1 LLKEFGIKPY
11 EIELIPIE
19 DMNALWTLYE
29 YELERKNMMHL
40 KRRLKS
46 K

>member
-29 YELERKNMMHL
+29 YELERKKHDAF
-40 KRRLKS
+40 KAEAK